1 MEIMFTSITDYKRVC
16 MDVYLYA
23 CMSGREEMLRV
34 VFS

>member
-1 MEIMFTSITDYKRVC
+1 MEIMFTSVKDYKRVC

-23 CMSGREEMLRV
+23 CMSGRKEMLCV